1 MSEELLGDLGLMFDA
16 HHSKQVLEVSLE
28 KGLRVS
34 LKGIAL
40 LGLKGTKFQLI
51 VAISTDPGHKQSG
64 Q

>member
-1 MSEELLGDLGLMFDA
+1 MAEELLGDLGLMFDA

-40 LGLKGTKFQLI
+40 LGLKGTKFQ
-51 VAISTDPGHKQSG
+51 
-64 Q
+64 